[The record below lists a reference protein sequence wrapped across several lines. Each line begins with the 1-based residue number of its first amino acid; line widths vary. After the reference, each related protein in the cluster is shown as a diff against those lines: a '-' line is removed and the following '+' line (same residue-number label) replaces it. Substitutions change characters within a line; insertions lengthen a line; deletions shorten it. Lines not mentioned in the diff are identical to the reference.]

1 MSIEDLHRAARSAA
15 RSQIRLQTQTYEN
28 LTPALLAHEQE
39 ILDKRKAQL
48 ALLVDSA
55 RITGDLPTRE
65 SVLFD
70 VLLAEDAGTAEEG
83 ELGVAAAILL
93 AALDSE

>member
-15 RSQIRLQTQTYEN
+15 RSQIRLQTQIHEN

-39 ILDKRKAQL
+39 ILDKRKDQL
-48 ALLVDSA
+48 TLLIDSA
-55 RITGDLPTRE
+55 RAIGDLPTRE
-65 SVLFD
+65 ALMFD